1 MKVADYQEE
10 STNIKSTGSRKILAK
25 YCPQCKILSIFYC
38 TFLFTVTGV
47 ATMEVVYDAYD
58 KRLLPKNAVFAVL
71 GGVKSEPFTL
81 IGNVL
86 AGPVT
91 QQTAATAVTTTDN
104 YSTLVI
110 DSTKVVYAIS
120 NNLFHKIFC
129 CKS

>member
-1 MKVADYQEE
+1 
-10 STNIKSTGSRKILAK
+10 
-25 YCPQCKILSIFYC
+25 
-38 TFLFTVTGV
+38 
-47 ATMEVVYDAYD
+47 MEVVYDAYD

-91 QQTAATAVTTTDN
+91 QQTTATAVTTTDN
-104 YSTLVI
+104 YSPLVI

-120 NNLFHKIFC
+120 NNLFHLIFC